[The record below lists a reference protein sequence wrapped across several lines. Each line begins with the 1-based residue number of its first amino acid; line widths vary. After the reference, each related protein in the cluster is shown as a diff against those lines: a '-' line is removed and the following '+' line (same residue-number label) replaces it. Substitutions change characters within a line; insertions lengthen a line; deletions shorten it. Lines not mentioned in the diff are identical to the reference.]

1 MKKVLA
7 IARREFTAMV
17 VTKTFVFSLIM
28 MPILMAGG
36 LFLIPAL
43 TKLSGTKERR
53 IIVADATD
61 ALFDSIQ
68 QAAEQRNAALAQS
81 MASDSDNESVDPMM
95 GAETFRFERAATAT
109 LSDEQ
114 RLELS
119 DQIRDGQLYAFVEI
133 PAEFPSIP
141 TESPNQTDHS
151 TAKFVSQDAVLSQ
164 TRRWLE
170 SFLQK
175 QSRRTKLIEL
185 GLDPDL
191 VAKANVA
198 VTLTPNTPFE
208 KTDSGSVT
216 SKDGMG
222 TLASMFLPFGIM
234 MLMFMVIFMAA
245 QPMLESAME
254 EKQHRIA
261 ELLLGSVTSTELMAG
276 KLIGNVAGSFV
287 IFTFY
292 ACGALIVANKNAW
305 ELSLDWTQLPW
316 LIVFQILGVLLYS
329 SIFLTIGASV
339 SELKEAQ
346 SLLLPV
352 WLLLV
357 SPLMVWFMAIRDPN
371 GIVAVSLSFFP
382 PSTPLMMSLRLSS
395 GQTLPV
401 WHAPLAALLMLTITT
416 VVIMTAGRLYRISL
430 LRTDSAASIKQ
441 MFQRLRATAK

>member
-1 MKKVLA
+1 MRKLLA

-68 QAAEQRNAALAQS
+68 QAAEQRNTALAQS
-81 MASDSDNESVDPMM
+81 ITTDTDNDSVDSML
-95 GAETFRFERAATAT
+95 GAETFRFERSTTTT

-119 DQIRDGQLYAFVEI
+119 DQIREGQLYAFVEI
-133 PAEFPSIP
+133 PAEFP
-141 TESPNQTDHS
+141 TLADGS
-151 TAKFVSQDAVLSQ
+151 TATFVSQDAALSQ
-164 TRRWLE
+164 TRGWLE
-170 SFLQK
+170 SFLRQ
-175 QSRRTKLIEL
+175 QSRRTKLLEL
-185 GLDPDL
+185 GLDPEL
-191 VAKANVA
+191 VAQANVA
-198 VTLTPNTPFE
+198 VALTPNTPFE
-208 KTDSGSVT
+208 KTDDGSVT
-216 SKDGMG
+216 SKDGMD
-222 TLASMFLPFGIM
+222 TLTSMFLPFGIM

-292 ACGALIVANKNAW
+292 ACGALIVANKNAL

-352 WLLLV
+352 WLLLM
-357 SPLMVWFMAIRDPN
+357 SPLMVWFVAVRDPN

-395 GQTLPV
+395 GQTLPI
-401 WHAPLAALLMLTITT
+401 WHAPMAAILMLTITT
-416 VVIMTAGRLYRISL
+416 LVIMTAGRLYRISL